1 MIALDLWLSEAATS
15 SAEMG
20 HEQRAWMYKVAL
32 VSGSSESAF
41 KLTQW
46 L

>member
-1 MIALDLWLSEAATS
+1 MTLDLWLSEDSTG
-15 SAEMG
+15 SAEVG
-20 HEQRAWMYKVAL
+20 HEQRAWMHKVAL